1 MPRLR
6 LTKYPLLVGE
16 ILRHTQST
24 HEDIIP
30 LSKAASAVALLLQ
43 QTDVAVGAAKCGLIR
58 KRLHFSRDHS
68 SRNLVDKSTAVLCS
82 GELKDRRGM
91 VRNII
96 SAALCLF
103 TYDLTLLCCRSITLS
118 MCVCSKTQSCLML
131 SPVMCKGI
139 VGSRQFLIMPGI

>member
-16 ILRHTQST
+16 ILRHTPST

-30 LSKAASAVALLLQ
+30 LSKAASALALLLQ

-58 KRLHFSRDHS
+58 KRLHFPHDHFS
-68 SRNLVDKSTAVLCS
+68 MNLLDKSTGVLCS
-82 GELKDRRGM
+82 GELKDRRGL

-96 SAALCLF
+96 STALC
-103 TYDLTLLCCRSITLS
+103 
-118 MCVCSKTQSCLML
+118 
-131 SPVMCKGI
+131 
-139 VGSRQFLIMPGI
+139 